1 MPFRIYQGKEVL
13 TDEPLVLPR
22 GQIFVDLNTLQ
33 VHVGDGFTPG
43 GVPVGP
49 DAGGTVSP
57 TDIDGGGAAAI
68 YTPNEILDG
77 GGA

>member
-1 MPFRIYQGKEVL
+1 MPYRIYQGKEVL
-13 TDEPLVLPR
+13 TDDPLILPR

-49 DAGGTVSP
+49 DAGGGTGTS
-57 TDIDGGGAAAI
+57 DIDGGGAAAV
-68 YTPNEILDG
+68 YTPNETLDG